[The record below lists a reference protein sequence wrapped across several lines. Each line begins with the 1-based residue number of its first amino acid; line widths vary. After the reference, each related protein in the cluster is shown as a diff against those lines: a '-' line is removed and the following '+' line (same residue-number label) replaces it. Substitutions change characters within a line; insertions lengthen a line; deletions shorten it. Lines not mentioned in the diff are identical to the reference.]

1 MIVRLIRLN
10 VYENSFGRGGGI
22 KSLRKMP
29 VRVLLMAMALMLIAG
44 PSHLMS
50 ADSDNASSTARVLL
64 AITVTSTQDLSL
76 GYIYGGIPKS
86 MGYNDDDSSAIFSI
100 TGEPSAGINLQF
112 MLPEYLSLSD
122 GSARVPIIFSA
133 TDSAVD
139 TTTASPST
147 MDASDGW
154 INQNPRDLPA
164 GAVIGAGGTT
174 RIYLGGKVVPP
185 GNLKAGTY
193 NGDIV
198 LSVSYNGT

>member
-1 MIVRLIRLN
+1 M
-10 VYENSFGRGGGI
+10 
-22 KSLRKMP
+22 
-29 VRVLLMAMALMLIAG
+29 LLMMVALILIAG
-44 PSHLMS
+44 PSHVMS

-64 AITVTSTQDLSL
+64 AITVASTQDLNL
-76 GYIYGGIPKS
+76 GYIYGGVPKS
-86 MGYNDDDSSAIFSI
+86 IGYNDDDSSAIFTI

-112 MLPEYLSLSD
+112 ILPEYLSLSD

-133 TDSAVD
+133 TDAAVD

-147 MDASDGW
+147 MDAGDGW

-174 RIYLGGKVVPP
+174 KIYLGGKMVPSD
-185 GNLKAGTY
+185 NLKAGTY

-198 LSVSYNGT
+198 LSVSYDGT